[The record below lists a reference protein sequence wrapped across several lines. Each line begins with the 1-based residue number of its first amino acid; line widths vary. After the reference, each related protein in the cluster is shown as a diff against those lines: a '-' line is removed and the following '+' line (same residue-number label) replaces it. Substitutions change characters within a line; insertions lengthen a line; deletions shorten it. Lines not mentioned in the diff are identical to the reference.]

1 MFNGGV
7 ARLVELLNFPFY
19 VTQKYSKMAEIE
31 QKFKFWKKNENQ
43 VRSTMKKRSWSK
55 VAKNFSPLWR
65 AKIRIPA
72 PRPQDVHSGTKK
84 FFPSLF
90 FVPLWR
96 SCFRGRLLFFVYLS
110 HFWIFFGHVRGK
122 DGQLD
127 ELSKCTIECFSRSCL
142 VWEVHYT
149 KTKKI
154 FGFFFVLSL
163 LYLWN

>member
-1 MFNGGV
+1 MLGSSSCST
-7 ARLVELLNFPFY
+7 FPFMSPKNI
-19 VTQKYSKMAEIE
+19 QKWLRSSKNSS
-31 QKFKFWKKNENQ
+31 FGKKIENQ

-90 FVPLWR
+90 FVPLWTTR
-96 SCFRGRLLFFVYLS
+96 FRGRLLFFVYLS

-142 VWEVHYT
+142 VGEVHYT
-149 KTKKI
+149 KTMKI

>member
-1 MFNGGV
+1 
-7 ARLVELLNFPFY
+7 
-19 VTQKYSKMAEIE
+19 
-31 QKFKFWKKNENQ
+31 
-43 VRSTMKKRSWSK
+43 MKKRSWSK

-127 ELSKCTIECFSRSCL
+127 ELSNCTIECFSRSCL
-142 VWEVHYT
+142 VGEVHCT
-149 KTKKI
+149 KTENFRIFFCLIPIVPLKLSEILKK
-154 FGFFFVLSL
+154 SRWPKL
-163 LYLWN
+163 LILLRLTLFALASPINSRSWKR